1 MFVVPACLLKFL
13 CSILTKKVH
22 ILQADKLVSKQRSW
36 MVEKLYDLRGL
47 NPSSLKLNE
56 VKTKQ
61 QSLIRDKKKYT
72 GNTLAYLKKNIITE
86 IIYFKRIY
94 LYFQT
99 LHIILIAIKRTC
111 ISSHLNLNSYFFLLQ
126 LAEL

>member
-1 MFVVPACLLKFL
+1 
-13 CSILTKKVH
+13 
-22 ILQADKLVSKQRSW
+22 

-72 GNTLAYLKKNIITE
+72 GNTLAYLKKKKK
-86 IIYFKRIY
+86 Y
-94 LYFQT
+94 
-99 LHIILIAIKRTC
+99 
-111 ISSHLNLNSYFFLLQ
+111 LLQ
-126 LAEL
+126 K